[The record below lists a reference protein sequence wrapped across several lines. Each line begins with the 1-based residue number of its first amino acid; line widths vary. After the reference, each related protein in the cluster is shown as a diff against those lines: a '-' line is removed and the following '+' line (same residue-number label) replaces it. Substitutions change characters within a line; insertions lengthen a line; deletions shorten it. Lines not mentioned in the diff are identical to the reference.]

1 MNQPTAVP
9 EQILIRRATARF
21 TTVDLDHPL
30 VLAGGTVRAVTM
42 ARVRL
47 AADGPGRQGPTG
59 VGASMLSV
67 PWSWPGGQWAER
79 DAAMRSLVTDLTAV
93 IAGQPLDD
101 PFRSWLG
108 LCRAA
113 AELAPAM
120 PALARLLCAA
130 AVDNALHDL
139 WSLATTRPLAELYRT
154 ELLGGLLTELTGAA
168 AQQVPVAYGW
178 RTSLPVQF
186 VLGLDDPLDAL
197 RHAIRTAGVRHAKVK
212 LAGHP
217 DADRARIAQLTG
229 ILPPDGSISLDPNEG
244 YRDVEALAD
253 LWSSTAQRHPEVWAQ
268 VRYAEQP
275 VPRDGGLDLRG
286 LHDLPAR
293 VPVLLDEG
301 LTDPAALPG
310 LFELGWDGLVV
321 KASKGQSHS
330 VLCHVYARAHSKPV
344 VLQDL
349 TAVDLALVHSAGL
362 AAMLPLDHPAFEC
375 NSLQYAPA
383 ANHAVRPA
391 LTTIR
396 DGRISVRPEPGLGL
410 YGGPCP

>member
-1 MNQPTAVP
+1 MP
-9 EQILIRRATARF
+9 EPILIRAATARF

-47 AADGPGRQGPTG
+47 TADGPGRPGPRG

-67 PWSWPGGQWAER
+67 PWSWPGGHWADR
-79 DAAMRSLVTDLTAV
+79 DDAMRSLVTDLTAV
-93 IAGQPLDD
+93 IAGQSLAD

-113 AELAPAM
+113 AEFAPSM

-139 WSLATTRPLAELYRT
+139 WSLATGRPLAELYRP
-154 ELLGGLLTELTGAA
+154 ELVGSVLAELTGAPL
-168 AQQVPVAYGW
+168 QQVPVAYGW

-186 VLGLDDPLDAL
+186 VLGLDDPVDAL
-197 RHAIRTAGVRHAKVK
+197 RHAIRTTGVRHAKVK

-217 DADRARIAQLTG
+217 DSDRARIAQLAG

-244 YRDVEALAD
+244 YADIDALAA
-253 LWSSTAQRHPEVWAQ
+253 LWSVTAQRHPEVWAQ

-275 VPRDGGLDLRG
+275 VPRDGGLDLRP
-286 LHDLPAR
+286 LRELPAR
-293 VPVLLDEG
+293 VPILLDEG

-310 LFELGWDGLVV
+310 LFELGWDGVVV

-330 VLCHVYARAHSKPV
+330 LLCHAYARAHSKPV

-383 ANHAVRPA
+383 ANHAVRAA